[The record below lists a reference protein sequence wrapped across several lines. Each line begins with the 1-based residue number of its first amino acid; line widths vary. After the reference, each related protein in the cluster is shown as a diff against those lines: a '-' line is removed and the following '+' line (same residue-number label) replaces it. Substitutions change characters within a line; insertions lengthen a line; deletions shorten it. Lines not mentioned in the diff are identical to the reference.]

1 MVFEIQIKN
10 AERIMKMRNKFYITI
25 LFAHLIGLLGC
36 NSNFQFIQEE
46 QVNSPIS
53 VKGFNLMPF
62 FVYDV
67 SFNLIPGV
75 IIGGHYDGISKIKQ
89 QNYFAPSS
97 LDKYWKEEHLT
108 IFIEE
113 CKNAGYKVLSDSDI
127 KSSTINSENIIV
139 IGSIENIEIKTYGEI
154 AGDLTEVSITV
165 LWEFY
170 SSLDGKL
177 IYKST
182 VSGKSRL
189 NGLAVDLVSL
199 IAFRNSVKNLLADL
213 YLVDTLVNFSKN
225 NSVINQYSYLH

>member
-1 MVFEIQIKN
+1 M
-10 AERIMKMRNKFYITI
+10 
-25 LFAHLIGLLGC
+25 FAHLIGLLGC
-36 NSNFQFIQEE
+36 NSNLQFIQDEP
-46 QVNSPIS
+46 VKSPIS

-75 IIGGHYDGISKIKQ
+75 IIGGHYDGISRIKQ
-89 QNYFAPSS
+89 QNYLAASS

-113 CKNAGYKVLSDSDI
+113 CTDAGYKVPLDSDI
-127 KSSTINSENIIV
+127 KSSALNYGKIIVMGSVENID
-139 IGSIENIEIKTYGEI
+139 IKTYGEI

-199 IAFRNSVKNLLADL
+199 NAFRNSVKNLLADP

-225 NSVINQYSYLH
+225 NSPLNQYSYLY